1 MTTSQAT
8 VAATTPASGLRATW
22 LVALGGLCGL
32 AWAAGLRGFMALV
45 AGWDHHTT
53 WVGTFGWVLVPGVVT
68 GELLGWA
75 EHLRRT
81 GGRRRW
87 RWLACAPLSFLALFV
102 PGLVDPGS
110 LLEGGIGGGA
120 IALPLMGMAGGYAL
134 SRRGPVWGRVLAGVL
149 PLSAVPTWALTA
161 TRVGGPE
168 FALDQPF
175 GAWAALYLW
184 SFVAW
189 LSLGCAV
196 PHRPV
201 ARLTSG
207 LPSPGRRAVH

>member
-1 MTTSQAT
+1 MTTSEAA
-8 VAATTPASGLRATW
+8 VAATSPVTGRRAAGP
-22 LVALGGLCGL
+22 VALGGLCGL

-45 AGWDHHTT
+45 AGLEHHTT

-68 GELLGWA
+68 GALLGWA

-81 GGRRRW
+81 GGRRHR
-87 RWLACAPLSFLALFV
+87 RWLACAPLTFLALFV

-134 SRRGPVWGRVLAGVL
+134 SGRGPVWARVLAGLL
-149 PLSAVPTWALTA
+149 PLSAIPNWALTA
-161 TRVGGPE
+161 ATVGGAE
-168 FALDQPF
+168 FALDTPF

-184 SFVAW
+184 SFIA
-189 LSLGCAV
+189 LLCTACTI
-196 PHRPV
+196 PHRRPTGP
-201 ARLTSG
+201 ASG
-207 LPSPGRRAVH
+207 RG

>member
-1 MTTSQAT
+1 MTTSEAAA
-8 VAATTPASGLRATW
+8 AATGPATGPRATRLPATR

-53 WVGTFGWVLVPGVVT
+53 WVGTFGWVLVPGTVT
-68 GELLGWA
+68 GALLGWA

-81 GGRRRW
+81 GDRRGR
-87 RWLACAPLSFLALFV
+87 RWLACAPLTFLALFV

-110 LLEGGIGGGA
+110 LLDGGIGGGA

-134 SRRGPVWGRVLAGVL
+134 SGRGPAWARGLAALL
-149 PLSAVPTWALTA
+149 PLSAVPNWALTA
-161 TRVGGPE
+161 TRVGGSE
-168 FALDQPF
+168 FALTTPF

-184 SFVAW
+184 SFIAV
-189 LSLGCAV
+189 LSLGCAI
-196 PHRPV
+196 PHRPASIV
-201 ARLTSG
+201 PAAS
-207 LPSPGRRAVH
+207 RRP